1 MDRFKN
7 KTFNK
12 LRLFFLA
19 TLFTLMLSVYLYNNY
34 TIYDQLIKRSSKS
47 FLIKNALTFS
57 DYIFNQF
64 DLIKSLSKKA
74 LNDDEIISIEMS
86 GSDVKELNNTL
97 EGLNDKIFINDKEK
111 KWRKAKLL
119 LGNSKEKIK
128 YKIHGTSTTPFKK
141 EEFHLE

>member
-86 GSDVKELNNTL
+86 G
-97 EGLNDKIFINDKEK
+97 
-111 KWRKAKLL
+111 
-119 LGNSKEKIK
+119 
-128 YKIHGTSTTPFKK
+128 
-141 EEFHLE
+141 

>member
-119 LGNSKEKIK
+119 LGNSKENKI
-128 YKIHGTSTTPFKK
+128 
-141 EEFHLE
+141 

>member
-19 TLFTLMLSVYLYNNY
+19 TLFTLMLSIYFYNNY
-34 TIYDQLIKRSSKS
+34 TIYDQLIKISSKS

-119 LGNSKEKIK
+119 LDNSKEKN
-128 YKIHGTSTTPFKK
+128 KI
-141 EEFHLE
+141 